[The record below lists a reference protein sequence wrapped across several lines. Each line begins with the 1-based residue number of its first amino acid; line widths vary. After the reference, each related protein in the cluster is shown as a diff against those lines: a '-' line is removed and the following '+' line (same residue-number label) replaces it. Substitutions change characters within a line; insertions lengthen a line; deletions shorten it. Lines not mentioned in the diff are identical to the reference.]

1 MADHISDLGLFAQV
15 AAAGSLTRAA
25 HNLNSSP
32 PAVSR
37 RLAAMESR
45 LGVRLIERT
54 ARRFRLTEEG
64 GLLLERAQQI
74 LAQIEEAETEASS
87 RSGQLKG
94 RLRIGA
100 LLQLGRQ
107 QIAPLVARFAQQ
119 HAQLQLELVLSD
131 ATMDLVDDDLDLLLQ
146 IDVPAAPNTVARK
159 LVQSR
164 RVFCAAPA
172 YLDASGRP
180 QRPDDLLAHDCLC
193 VVRGRRVLKR
203 WKVRDAS
210 GPREIQVMPRL
221 SSSSGEVVH
230 NWVLAGHGI
239 GLKLL
244 WDVADDLA
252 AGRLEECLPDFNDE
266 TVDLYAVYAQRRYQ
280 PPKIRAFLEML
291 SDYFAGQAGQAATV

>member
-119 HAQLQLELVLSD
+119 HVQLQVELVLSD

-146 IDVPAAPNTVARK
+146 IDVPDSPNTVARK
-159 LVQSR
+159 LAQSR
-164 RVFCAAPA
+164 RVFCASPA
-172 YLDASGRP
+172 YLAASGRP
-180 QRPDDLLAHDCLC
+180 RRPDDLLAHDCLC
-193 VVRGRRVLKR
+193 VLRGRRVLKR
-203 WKVRDAS
+203 WKVRDEHGS
-210 GPREIQVMPRL
+210 REIQVMPRL
-221 SSSSGEVVH
+221 SSSSGEVIH

-280 PPKIRAFLEML
+280 PPKIRAFMEIL
-291 SDYFAGQAGQAATV
+291 SDYFAGRPGQGATA